1 MAASNGLAR
10 RLAHHF
16 LTITR
21 VFDAP
26 PSLVFK
32 VWSQPR
38 HIRKWWGPKDF
49 TVPACEMDFREG
61 GTFRS
66 CIRSPQGDD
75 FWMSGVYREIDEP
88 GRLAFTFAWE
98 EPEGIPGQP
107 TMVTVSFAEQE
118 GQTSLTFHQEPFTTA
133 GERDS
138 HREGWAECLDRLDAY
153 LERL

>member
-1 MAASNGLAR
+1 MAAHNGLAR
-10 RLAHHF
+10 RLAQRA

-21 VFDAP
+21 VFEAP

-32 VWSQPR
+32 VWSHPR
-38 HIRKWWGPKDF
+38 HVKKWWGPRDF
-49 TVPACEMDFREG
+49 SVPACQMDFREG

-88 GRLAFTFAWE
+88 ERLAFTFAWE
-98 EPEGIPGQP
+98 EPEGVPGEP
-107 TMVTVSFAEQE
+107 TMVTVTFDEQE
-118 GQTSLTFHQEPFTTA
+118 GNTSVTFHQEPFDSV

-138 HREGWAECLDRLDAY
+138 HRDGWVECLERLDAY
-153 LERL
+153 LSAR